1 MTLQDFIGCPHDF
14 HFCGLNMAKNVHITR
29 HKGRQL
35 LITWDNFE
43 IVNKITG
50 MPETLV
56 NSVNLNMLQYY
67 QIQKVLTGTYSCLPV
82 IQHGRFLMY
91 VPVCKQQC
99 PKFTNSSHVPR
110 PRDTNKRSTMYPQLS
125 DSLII

>member
-1 MTLQDFIGCPHDF
+1 
-14 HFCGLNMAKNVHITR
+14 MAKDVHITR

-35 LITWDNFE
+35 LITWDNVE

-67 QIQKVLTGTYSCLPV
+67 QNPEGVNRYIFMFTSYSTRQIP
-82 IQHGRFLMY
+82 Y
-91 VPVCKQQC
+91 VC
-99 PKFTNSSHVPR
+99 SSLEA
-110 PRDTNKRSTMYPQLS
+110 TMSEIYQ
-125 DSLII
+125 